1 MQIISYTTVYLI
13 LTFFTFLPTFTD
25 AQSTDAYNNFSK
37 IIIKV
42 EGKEKIETIIAYNEF
57 YDLNPKVAKFKLLF
71 NENVCIGK
79 MKLKNLSTFKFM
91 CSSGYS
97 ASGNYYPS
105 KNAIDAFGKG
115 TDSNGNK
122 LLFRLEGEDMSL
134 KNDFQRMV
142 KLFNDQVK
150 IKIN

>member
-1 MQIISYTTVYLI
+1 
-13 LTFFTFLPTFTD
+13 
-25 AQSTDAYNNFSK
+25 
-37 IIIKV
+37 
-42 EGKEKIETIIAYNEF
+42 
-57 YDLNPKVAKFKLLF
+57 
-71 NENVCIGK
+71 
-79 MKLKNLSTFKFM
+79 M

-142 KLFNDQVK
+142 KLFN
-150 IKIN
+150 N